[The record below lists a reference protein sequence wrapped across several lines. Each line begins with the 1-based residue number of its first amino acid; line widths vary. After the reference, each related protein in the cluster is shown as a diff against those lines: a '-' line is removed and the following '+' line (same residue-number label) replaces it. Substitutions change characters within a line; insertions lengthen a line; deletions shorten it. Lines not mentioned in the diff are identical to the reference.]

1 MYAIFSISAKMN
13 HPLTILGIE
22 SSCDETAAAVI
33 HGGKIISNVVVSQL
47 IHQKYGGVVPEL
59 AARAHETNIIPVVTA
74 ALEQANLQ
82 KTALHAIGF
91 TQGPGLLGPL
101 LVGSCFAKS
110 LAFAL
115 GVPLIGVHH
124 IQAHVLANFI
134 DAPKPTFP
142 FICLTVSGGHTQ
154 IILVKDYCVMEVLG
168 ATQDDAAG
176 EAFDKI
182 AHLMGLGY
190 PGGALIDHYAQ
201 EGNPAAFAFP
211 VTHMPGFD
219 FSFSGIKTAFSL
231 FIRGKTP
238 AFIRAH
244 RADICASIQAVLV
257 RMLLDKLA
265 KVVRKSGITT
275 IALAGGVAANSH
287 LRQQLKQLAEQHHWT
302 IFVPAMAYC
311 TDNAAMVA
319 ITAYYKYQLKEFASF
334 TTQSLPRYPIT

>member
-1 MYAIFSISAKMN
+1 MT

-22 SSCDETAAAVI
+22 SSCDETAAALV
-33 HGGKIISNVVVSQL
+33 HDGKIVSNVVMSQL
-47 IHQKYGGVVPEL
+47 IHQQYGGVVPEL
-59 AARAHETNIIPVVTA
+59 AARAHETSMISVVSA
-74 ALEQANLQ
+74 ALAQARLP
-82 KTALHAIGF
+82 KEALHAIGF

-110 LAFAL
+110 LSFSL
-115 GVPLIGVHH
+115 GIPLIAVHH

-134 DAPKPTFP
+134 DAPNPNFP
-142 FICLTVSGGHTQ
+142 FLCLTVSGGHTQ
-154 IILVKDYCVMEVLG
+154 IILVKNYCDMEVLG
-168 ATQDDAAG
+168 TTQDDAAG

-201 EGNPAAFAFP
+201 GGDPGAFAFP
-211 VTHMPGFD
+211 LTHMPDFD
-219 FSFSGIKTAFSL
+219 FSFSGIKTAFAL
-231 FIRGKTP
+231 FIRNKTP
-238 AFIRAH
+238 ESILAE

-257 RMLLDKLA
+257 RMLLDKLTKA
-265 KVVRKSGITT
+265 ARKTRITT

-287 LRQQLKQLAEQHHWT
+287 LRQELKQLASQNGWS

-319 ITAYYKYQLKEFASF
+319 ITAHYKYQLKEFAGF
-334 TTQSLPRYPIT
+334 TTKSLPRYPLT